1 MLIRNA
7 FEVTEPA
14 EKVWSFFDDISQV
27 ASCLPGAELTEDLGD
42 DRYRGKVAV
51 RMGPVKLQFAGIAA
65 ITERDDADKRIV
77 VDANGADEKG
87 RGQAA
92 MLVTAKLT
100 STGRG
105 TKVDVSQDLQLS
117 GAAAQYGRGMISD
130 VTAILMRDFATN
142 MEARISAIERGVA
155 TDQLATAAPASGFTI
170 GLRAAWLALK
180 RVGRRFF
187 LPYQPNP
194 S

>member
-1 MLIRNA
+1 MLITNA
-7 FEVTEPA
+7 FEVTEPTA
-14 EKVWSFFDDISQV
+14 KVWSFFDDIPQV
-27 ASCLPGAELTEDLGD
+27 ASCLPGAELTEELGD

-51 RMGPVKLQFAGIAA
+51 RMGPVKLQFAGTAE
-65 ITERDDADKRIV
+65 ITERDDAANRIV

-92 MLVTAKLT
+92 MLITAQLT
-100 STGRG
+100 PTPGG

-130 VTAILMRDFATN
+130 VSAILMRDFATN
-142 MEARISAIERGVA
+142 MQSRISANERGVSPA
-155 TDQLATAAPASGFTI
+155 HFATAAPAGGFTI

-187 LPYQPNP
+187 LPYQPDP